1 MKNPL
6 RLLVL
11 AVVALVGALVLTS
24 CGGSSSVTTVG
35 AQDFLAQTAEPGV
48 VVVDV
53 RTASEFAQVHLEG
66 VDLLTD
72 GRRGD
77 AQFLR
82 RLRQA
87 PAARHDTKNDDR
99 PQRKCHAT
107 LLQIRSAPSRQFPR
121 HRRSRSG
128 SCRPTPGGSDC

>member
-35 AQDFLAQTAEPGV
+35 AQDFLAKTAEPGV

-53 RTASEFAQVHLEG
+53 RTAAEFALGH
-66 VDLLTD
+66 VDGAINVDVEAPTFDAQIAGLDKATTYAVYCHS
-72 GRRGD
+72 GRRSGLATD
-77 AQFLR
+77 AMGAAGFTSVVNLDGGIAD
-82 RLRQA
+82 LQA
-87 PAARHDTKNDDR
+87 AG
-99 PQRKCHAT
+99 
-107 LLQIRSAPSRQFPR
+107 APIVA
-121 HRRSRSG
+121 G
-128 SCRPTPGGSDC
+128 